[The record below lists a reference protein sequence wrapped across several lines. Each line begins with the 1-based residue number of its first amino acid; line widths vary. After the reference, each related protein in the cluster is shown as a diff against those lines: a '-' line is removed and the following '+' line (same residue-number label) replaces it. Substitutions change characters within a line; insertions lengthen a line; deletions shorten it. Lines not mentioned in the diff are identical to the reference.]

1 MLRYSPRAGPIRRR
15 RRQRAEQNEIALLKQ
30 FTRPRLTKLVRRNA
44 QEFFDQ
50 VKKAGGRSESEDE
63 ALSETSDDLT
73 DNIDVDELASD
84 TVPVFGYAGLDE
96 DDDDGDDDEPETN
109 IEGAQVV
116 IPANSLGTRNDGIDV
131 RPAVKV
137 DGVTY
142 QVRILPPQIQIIPTS
157 LVTDPETLLS
167 LETILL

>member
-63 ALSETSDDLT
+63 ARSETSDDST
-73 DNIDVDELASD
+73 DNVDELASD
-84 TVPVFGYAGLDE
+84 TEPVFGYAGPGEDEDE
-96 DDDDGDDDEPETN
+96 DDGEEDDEPETDT
-109 IEGAQVV
+109 EGARVV
-116 IPANSLGTRNDGIDV
+116 IPANSLGTRNNGIDV

-142 QVRILPPQIQIIPTS
+142 QVRLLLHKSRES
-157 LVTDPETLLS
+157 LRVGD
-167 LETILL
+167 